1 MSNFAYAFIVGYD
14 EDGPYLDCFMDVS
27 QALNVTADEFADV
40 TAIQKRLG
48 LDISQRERL
57 ATNFSGMTL
66 RARVT
71 GKTIHKVDTDE
82 PLTADDLRLYLQ
94 YKQMDKT
101 LKDFL
106 TRSKI

>member
-1 MSNFAYAFIVGYD
+1 
-14 EDGPYLDCFMDVS
+14 
-27 QALNVTADEFADV
+27 
-40 TAIQKRLG
+40 
-48 LDISQRERL
+48 
-57 ATNFSGMTL
+57 MTL